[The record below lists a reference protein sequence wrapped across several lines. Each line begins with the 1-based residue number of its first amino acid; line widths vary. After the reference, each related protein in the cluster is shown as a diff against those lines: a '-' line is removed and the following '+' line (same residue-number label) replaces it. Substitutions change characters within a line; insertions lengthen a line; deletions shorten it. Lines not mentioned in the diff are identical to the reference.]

1 MVVGSFVSHCPFEHS
16 ATGSRGGS
24 GLVIVGVVLIH
35 FMVTW
40 LPHSLQETGSLVF
53 GIQFPSEVVNS
64 GVRQD
69 VCVTYLNMVALRILT
84 FLGRTD
90 WLRGL
95 DGMRSYGHLI
105 PRVANE
111 TCRHHPRIPHG
122 ARGRG

>member
-53 GIQFPSEVVNS
+53 GIQSPSEVVNS

-69 VCVTYLNMVALRILT
+69 VCVTYLNNGSISIFDVSRAYRLVTGPRWYALL
-84 FLGRTD
+84 
-90 WLRGL
+90 W
-95 DGMRSYGHLI
+95 SS
-105 PRVANE
+105 
-111 TCRHHPRIPHG
+111 HPESRQ
-122 ARGRG
+122 